1 MASLGGLPADDELGS
16 SSVTSVALTTVGM
29 VAALEERER
38 VKLKHERVRHESAA
52 VKREQLREAA
62 QMLKVLQD
70 AEQSSELG
78 WFR

>member
-52 VKREQLREAA
+52 VKRESAA
-62 QMLKVLQD
+62 ESDSCSRQ
-70 AEQSSELG
+70 
-78 WFR
+78 